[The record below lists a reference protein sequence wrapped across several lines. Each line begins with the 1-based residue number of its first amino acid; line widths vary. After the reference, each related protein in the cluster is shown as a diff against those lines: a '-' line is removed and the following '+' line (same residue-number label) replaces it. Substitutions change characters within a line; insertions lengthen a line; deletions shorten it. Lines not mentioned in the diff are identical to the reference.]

1 MVTSPIRYHS
11 GKFPPKDIDL
21 EVLVPLISRAERALG
36 KYDGT
41 LLGVPN
47 PNVLISPMMNR
58 EAEKS
63 SRIEGTQATLREVWE
78 YEAGDDTKESARAT
92 DIQEIINYRLAL
104 RDAINQLE
112 ELPLSQRL
120 IRNIHQRLMQG
131 VRGFNSNPGNYRATQ
146 NWIGPQ
152 GCDESDARFIPCA
165 ASDLPQNMHAWETYM
180 NSDQPNAL
188 VQLAIIHA
196 EFEAIHP
203 FLDGNGRIGRLIVP
217 LFLFAKGLIKRPSF
231 YISEQLEQNRDEY
244 YDRLQAVSAH
254 DDWTGWCKF
263 FLTAVAEQAESN
275 IARSKA
281 ILNLHEERRDWIVD
295 VTRSQYAVRA
305 LDYFFVT
312 PIFNAVQFRD
322 AVEIPPQT
330 AGSIVR
336 KLRDEGFLSVVI
348 KGRGR
353 RSGIYAFNELLEIIN

>member
-1 MVTSPIRYHS
+1 MVTGPIRYHS
-11 GKFPPKDIDL
+11 GQFPPRDVDL

-78 YEAGDDTKESARAT
+78 FEAGDVSKASARAT
-92 DIQEIINYRLAL
+92 DIREVINYRLAL
-104 RDAINQLE
+104 RYAIEQLE

-120 IRNIHQRLMQG
+120 IRNTHQRLMQR
-131 VRGFNSNPGNYRATQ
+131 VRGFSSNPGNYRVTQ

-152 GCDESDARFIPCA
+152 GCDEANARFIPCA
-165 ASDLPQNMHAWETYM
+165 ANDLPLNMNAWENYM
-180 NSDQPNAL
+180 NSTQPNAL

-196 EFEAIHP
+196 EFESIHP

-217 LFLFAKGLIKRPSF
+217 LFLFAKGLIKSPSF

-244 YDRLQAVSAH
+244 YDRLQDVSAKG
-254 DDWTGWCKF
+254 DWTGWCRF

-275 IARSKA
+275 IERSKA
-281 ILNLHEERRDWIVD
+281 ILNLHERRRDWIVD

-305 LDYFFVT
+305 LDYFFIT
-312 PIFNAVQFRD
+312 PIFNTVQFRD

-330 AGSIVR
+330 ASAIVR
-336 KLRDEGFLSVVI
+336 MLRAADFLTEI
-348 KGRGR
+348 REGRGR
-353 RSGIYAFNELLEIIN
+353 RSGIYAFGELLEIIQ

>member
-1 MVTSPIRYHS
+1 MAGPVKYHS
-11 GKFPPKDIDL
+11 GKFPPTNIDL
-21 EVLVPLISRAERALG
+21 ETLVPLISRAERALG

-58 EAEKS
+58 EAEQS

-78 YEAGDDTKESARAT
+78 FEAGDDSKEPVRAT
-92 DIQEIINYRLAL
+92 DIREIINYRHAL
-104 RDAINQLE
+104 VSAIRQLD

-120 IRNIHQRLMQG
+120 IRNTHERLMQG
-131 VRGFNSNPGNYRATQ
+131 VRGSNSNPGNYRATQ
-146 NWIGPQ
+146 NWIGPH
-152 GCDESDARFIPCA
+152 GCTEDDARFIPCDV
-165 ASDLPQNMHAWETYM
+165 SDLPQFLHVWETYM

-188 VQLAIIHA
+188 VQLAIVHA

-217 LFLFAKGLIKRPSF
+217 LFLFAKGLIKSPSF

-244 YDRLQAVSAH
+244 YDRLQAVSAQ

-263 FLTAVAEQAESN
+263 FLTAVAEQAENN
-275 IARSKA
+275 IERSRA
-281 ILNLHEERRDWIVD
+281 ILDLHERRRDWIVD
-295 VTRSQYAVRA
+295 VTHSQYAVRA

-312 PIFNAVQFRD
+312 PIFNAVQFRN

-336 KLRDEGFLSVVI
+336 KLREEDFLSVVRE
-348 KGRGR
+348 GRGR
-353 RSGIYAFNELLEIIN
+353 RSGIYAFNELLEIIH